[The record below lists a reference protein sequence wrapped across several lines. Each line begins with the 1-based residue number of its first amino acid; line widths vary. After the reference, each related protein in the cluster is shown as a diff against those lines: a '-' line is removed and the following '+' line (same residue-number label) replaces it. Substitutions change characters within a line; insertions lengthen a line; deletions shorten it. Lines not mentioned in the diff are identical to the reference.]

1 MPELTTQPVAESTP
15 ATPSPVAPE
24 AFAAATASTA
34 RSTLRDLGPSAIL
47 AAFWA
52 AGPAVLGGLLLI
64 YLGAVAEFLIGLGP
78 WGWLLYAVMFMV
90 SAGVGFLPTYGQS
103 VLGGW
108 TFGFWLGFPGAMLGF
123 VGGSVIGYFI
133 AHGVSKDKVERVIA
147 ANPKSRAV
155 RDALVGRGFWRTVG
169 TVTLVRIPP
178 NSPFAITNLLM
189 ASAGVRF
196 WPYLIGTTVGM
207 APRTGIAVYA
217 AHYARHLSD
226 PPAKDLLEFIKST
239 PWQVT
244 VGGAVS
250 LVVVMMILV
259 YIGNKALAQVARND
273 APAAP
278 AA

>member
-1 MPELTTQPVAESTP
+1 MPELTTQPAVDP
-15 ATPSPVAPE
+15 N
-24 AFAAATASTA
+24 AAATTSSTA
-34 RSTLRDLGPSAIL
+34 RETLRQLGPSAIL

-52 AGPAVLGGLLLI
+52 AGPAILGGLLLI
-64 YLGAVAEFLIGLGP
+64 YLGAVADFLIGMGP

-133 AHGVSKDKVERVIA
+133 AHGVSKDKVERVIS

-178 NSPFAITNLLM
+178 NSPFAITNLVM

-196 WPYLIGTTVGM
+196 WPYFIGTAVGM
-207 APRTGIAVYA
+207 APRTAVAVYA

-259 YIGNKALAQVARND
+259 YIGNKALAQVAKND
-273 APAAP
+273 KPAAP
-278 AA
+278 SPPAA